1 MHITIKA
8 ARINSGMKQ
17 ADVAKIMNVTNAT
30 ISNWEIG
37 KTIPN
42 ADQFIELS
50 KIYNV
55 PIECLKLH

>member
-1 MHITIKA
+1 MYITIKA

-17 ADVAKIMNVTNAT
+17 TDVAKKMNVTPAT

-50 KIYNV
+50 KLYNV

>member
-1 MHITIKA
+1 MQVTIKA
-8 ARINSGMKQ
+8 ARINSGMTQ
-17 ADVAKIMNVTNAT
+17 TDVAKKMNVTPVT

-42 ADQFIELS
+42 ANQFIELS
-50 KIYNV
+50 KLYNV

>member
-1 MHITIKA
+1 MQVTIKA

-17 ADVAKIMNVTNAT
+17 TDVAKKMNVTPVT

-50 KIYNV
+50 KLYNV

>member
-1 MHITIKA
+1 MYVTIKA
-8 ARINSGMKQ
+8 ARVNSGMIQ
-17 ADVAKIMNVTNAT
+17 TDVAKKMNVTPAT

-50 KIYNV
+50 KLYNV

>member
-1 MHITIKA
+1 MYITIKA

-17 ADVAKIMNVTNAT
+17 SDVAKKLNVTSIT
-30 ISNWEIG
+30 ISNWEVG

-42 ADQFIELS
+42 AEQFIELS
-50 KIYNV
+50 KLYNV